1 MFLPDR
7 DKVSGV
13 TCGLEFLPR
22 GSLLFCTIESLDVS
36 GDASFE
42 GKVGGA
48 KSGASSRSSCI
59 RQRKHPSKL
68 EEKVRPQSPRKNC
81 RRLRLRLA
89 SIWEEKVNPSPH
101 TFPVSHTTRLTS
113 HGYTWT
119 FSFRYTVKQLTLF
132 SLGQIPSNPPKPS
145 SQTTWRRLHL
155 RRVMRSQHGRPR
167 GPSRPPLE

>member
-42 GKVGGA
+42 EKVGSA
-48 KSGASSRSSCI
+48 KSGACSRSSCI

-89 SIWEEKVNPSPH
+89 SIWEEKVNPSPPH
-101 TFPVSHTTRLTS
+101 FSGFPHYTPNFSRLYMDIFFQVYGQTVNTFFLRTN
-113 HGYTWT
+113 
-119 FSFRYTVKQLTLF
+119 SFEPAEAFIADDMKAT
-132 SLGQIPSNPPKPS
+132 PPP
-145 SQTTWRRLHL
+145 
-155 RRVMRSQHGRPR
+155 
-167 GPSRPPLE
+167 